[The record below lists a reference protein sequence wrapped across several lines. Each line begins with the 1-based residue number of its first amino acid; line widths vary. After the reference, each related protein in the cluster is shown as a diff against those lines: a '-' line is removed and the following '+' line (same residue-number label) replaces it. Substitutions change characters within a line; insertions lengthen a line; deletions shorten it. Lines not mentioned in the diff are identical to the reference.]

1 MNKFIYVYY
10 FIIFNKLISFKIPK
24 VSIIIPSYNILNYN
38 YLKLSINSVLN
49 QTLKNIELIVVDDN
63 ASDQTPIILD
73 NYAFFDSRI
82 TIVHKRK
89 NEMTGYARNT
99 GLDFIMGEYLGFL
112 DYDDIFH
119 KDALRISYHEAKKKN
134 LTIVNFNFKKFRKEK
149 NILKDLKNKNNNYKT
164 EILRKSY
171 FYPIK
176 KTSIYIWCKIY
187 KSSFILYN
195 NFKFTNTWCD
205 EDVLFCMTIFSF
217 EFEILLIKKPLVF
230 HRLLKSSISHNVKK
244 LNIRQKLYLYHLR
257 KIFKIFKK
265 NNLKNNRIIEN
276 IFVLLGISHFKKKNI
291 EKLLRFLK
299 CYNKI
304 FTNEIIRK
312 YYIKIY
318 KFSKLKKLYFYKE
331 NNISKYEITINK
343 KLNCYI

>member
-24 VSIIIPSYNILNYN
+24 VSIIIPSYNIPNYN

-63 ASDQTPIILD
+63 ANDQTPKILD

-82 TIVHKRK
+82 TIVHKKK

-119 KDALRISYHEAKKKN
+119 KDALRISYNEAKKKN
-134 LTIVNFNFKKFRKEK
+134 FTIVNFNFKQFRKEK
-149 NILKDLKNKNNNYKT
+149 NIIKDLKNKNNKYKT
-164 EILRKSY
+164 EILKKSY

-187 KSSFILYN
+187 KSSFIINN
-195 NFKFTNTWCD
+195 NFKFANTWCD

-230 HRLLKSSISHNVKK
+230 HRLLKSSIGHNLKIIEK
-244 LNIRQKLYLYHLR
+244 RQNLILYHL
-257 KIFKIFKK
+257 KNIFKIYKK
-265 NNLKNNRIIEN
+265 YGIINNRIVQN
-276 IFVLLGISHFKKKNI
+276 IFVLFVKNHFKNKNI
-291 EKLLRFLK
+291 EKLLRLINGYKTLFPIEL
-299 CYNKI
+299 
-304 FTNEIIRK
+304 IRK
-312 YYIKIY
+312 YYINIY
-318 KFSKLKKLYFYKE
+318 NMKKLEKLYIFKE
-331 NNISKYEITINK
+331 NIINQYEIIINK
-343 KLNCYI
+343 KLNCFI